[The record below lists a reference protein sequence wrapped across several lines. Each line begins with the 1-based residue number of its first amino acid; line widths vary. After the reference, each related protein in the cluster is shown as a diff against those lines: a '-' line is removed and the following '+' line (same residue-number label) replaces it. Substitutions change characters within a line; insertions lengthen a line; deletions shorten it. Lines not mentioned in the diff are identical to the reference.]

1 MIALGCHSINLGQK
15 LLQQQKRNQALYW
28 FDAAISLDPN
38 MVDSLCGKGDA
49 LQQFDKYQKAIQ
61 WYDRALGI
69 APNHVSS
76 LVGKGNL
83 FFQSKMYSQSTL
95 SIRVRFQQISQ
106 TYYYLQVYLAKVLS
120 KQKTESSLFERGK
133 QLLISQ
139 LDSLE
144 KLKLEQRFKEKEDQ
158 TKEKLDIRLKEKE
171 KTTFNKQLEAKLSDK
186 AKALHQYK
194 IEALLQGKPKPKH
207 QIELEQEIELE
218 LESQKY
224 FDQALSTKPNQVQAL
239 TGKGDNLH
247 QDLGLCVNAFQKQID
262 AEVIINK
269 ALSLPTILGHN
280 EKQSDI
286 YAAKGTIQI
295 YSRRY
300 FIKSI
305 KICRSQQF
313 LRQGLRIGSESSIK
327 LIWKRLIENY
337 EDAIE
342 WYDKAIKIKPN
353 HVCSIWGK
361 GESLRMQDKFRKAII
376 YFDRALKYHPK
387 HFLSLYGKGILSC
400 RFEGEALRML
410 KFNYDA
416 SVEYKQALELQPN
429 HIKGLFGYGEV
440 LKLMRKYPQSLVCY
454 KKILEIDQGNM
465 EAVQLKYEV
474 EHCISQLQQKE
485 SINTLRKQDLQSNS
499 KFFDGIQ
506 TNTVNFR
513 KKL

>member
-1 MIALGCHSINLGQK
+1 MSKILRYDYEDVLKRNPNDIKSMIALGQK

-61 WYDRALGI
+61 WYDRALSI
-69 APNHVSS
+69 VPNHVPS
-76 LVGKGNL
+76 LVGKAKALYQLELDFNKL
-83 FFQSKMYSQSTL
+83 AKRITIIKFY
-95 SIRVRFQQISQ
+95 I
-106 TYYYLQVYLAKVLS
+106 AKVLN
-120 KQKTESSLFERGK
+120 KQKTESSLFER
-133 QLLISQ
+133 
-139 LDSLE
+139 DSLE
-144 KLKLEQRFKEKEDQ
+144 KQKLEQRFKEKGITLQICMFFRRSNKREVRYSYERERRLILINKWRLNQ
-158 TKEKLDIRLKEKE
+158 MIKVKQKLI
-171 KTTFNKQLEAKLSDK
+171 QSQ

-194 IEALLQGKPKPKH
+194 IEALLQGKSKPKH

-224 FDQALSTKPNQVQAL
+224 FDQALLTKPNQIQAL
-239 TGKGDNLH
+239 TGKG
-247 QDLGLCVNAFQKQID
+247 LCVNTFQKQYD

-269 ALSLPTILGHN
+269 ALSLPTILSHN
-280 EKQSDI
+280 NDKQSDI
-286 YAAKGTIQI
+286 YAAKGDILLNQQKYAEANSFYDKALELDPNHLQSTFGKGQ
-295 YSRRY
+295 Y
-300 FIKSI
+300 F
-305 KICRSQQF
+305 
-313 LRQGLRIGSESSIK
+313 
-327 LIWKRLIENY
+327 RLIENY
-337 EDAIE
+337 DDAIE
-342 WYDKAIKIKPN
+342 WYDKAIKLKPN
-353 HVCSIWGK
+353 HINSIWGK
-361 GESLRMQDKFRKAII
+361 GESLRMQDKFRKAIV

-387 HFLSLYGKGILSC
+387 HFLSLYGK
-400 RFEGEALRML
+400 GEALRML

-440 LKLMRKYPQSLVCY
+440 LKLMKKYQQSLVCY

-499 KFFDGIQ
+499 KFFDGLQ

>member
-1 MIALGCHSINLGQK
+1 MSKILRYDYEDVLKRNPNDIKSMIALGQK

-69 APNHVSS
+69 APNHVPS
-76 LVGKGNL
+76 LVGKAKALYQLELDFNKLAKLNRKQNL
-83 FFQSKMYSQSTL
+83 VSLKEIHQKSQNWNKDSKKRVLNYDYI
-95 SIRVRFQQISQ
+95 SIRRLNQREVRHSSQRERRLILINSWRLNQMIKVNQNQQTQ
-106 TYYYLQVYLAKVLS
+106 
-120 KQKTESSLFERGK
+120 
-133 QLLISQ
+133 
-139 LDSLE
+139 
-144 KLKLEQRFKEKEDQ
+144 
-158 TKEKLDIRLKEKE
+158 
-171 KTTFNKQLEAKLSDK
+171 

-239 TGKGDNLH
+239 TGKG
-247 QDLGLCVNAFQKQID
+247 LCVNAFQKQID

-269 ALSLPTILGHN
+269 ALSLPTILGYN

-286 YAAKGTIQI
+286 YAAKGTISI

-300 FIKSI
+300 FVKSVE
-305 KICRSQQF
+305 ICRSQQF
-313 LRQGLRIGSESSIK
+313 LRQSLRIGSESLIK
-327 LIWKRLIENY
+327 LIWKRLIESY

-342 WYDKAIKIKPN
+342 WYDKAIKLKPN
-353 HVCSIWGK
+353 HICSIWGK
-361 GESLRMQDKFRKAII
+361 GESLRMQDKFRKAIV

-387 HFLSLYGKGILSC
+387 HFLSLYGK
-400 RFEGEALRML
+400 GEALRML

-416 SVEYKQALELQPN
+416 SVEYKQALDLQPN

-440 LKLMRKYPQSLVCY
+440 LKLMKKYPQSLACY